1 MTDNIIITIGRQ
13 FGSGGHEI
21 GNRLATRLDIP
32 LYDHNLV
39 KMAARELHLD
49 ESVAEEA
56 DESMLGKFLSA
67 YVVGVGSYT
76 SFITNEAV
84 VEPESDRLYAEQT
97 EILKRLARR
106 SSCVIVG
113 RCADYILGDYSN
125 YIHTFIYAF
134 WEDRVRRIM
143 SIYGMT
149 EKQAKEKIRQVD
161 KERRLYYEAHT
172 GRKWGD
178 IESHQVLLNSSL
190 LGIDGTVDILEAA
203 YRKKVEQIKKSR

>member
-49 ESVAEEA
+49 EAVAEEA

-84 VEPESDRLYAEQT
+84 VEPVSDRLYAEQT
-97 EILKRLARR
+97 EILKRLAKR

-113 RCADYILGDYSN
+113 RCADYVLGDYSN

-143 SIYGMT
+143 DIYGLT
-149 EKQAKEKIRQVD
+149 EKQAKEKIRQID
-161 KERRLYYEAHT
+161 RERRLYYEAHT

-203 YRKKVEQIKKSR
+203 YRKKEEQIKKSK